1 MSKPFEFKQF
11 TIHQDKC
18 AMKVGTDGVLL
29 GAWAT
34 IPKDSFSC
42 LDIGAGTGLLSLM
55 IAQRSAI
62 EVIDAIEID
71 NNAYEQCVQN
81 FENSDWNDRL
91 FCYHAGFDE
100 FVEEIED
107 RYDLIISNP
116 PFYSEAISSG
126 DNARDLARS
135 NTSLPFDELIN
146 GVSHLLSDS
155 GSFQLIIPYKEER
168 SFIKLANQK
177 RLFLHRVTRVKGTAE
192 SDIKRSLL
200 EFTRIKTKVIEEQI
214 LTIEKSR
221 HDYTN
226 EYINV
231 TKDFYLKM

>member
-34 IPKDSFSC
+34 ISKSAFSC

-71 NNAYEQCVQN
+71 DNAYEQCVQN
-81 FENSDWNDRL
+81 FENSKWNDRL
-91 FCYHAGFDE
+91 FCYHASFDE
-100 FVEEIED
+100 FVDEIED
-107 RYDLIISNP
+107 KYDLIISNP
-116 PFYSEAISSG
+116 PFYREEISSG
-126 DNARDLARS
+126 DKGRDQARQSA
-135 NTSLPFDELIN
+135 SLPFEVLIK
-146 GVSHLLSDS
+146 GVSHLLSES
-155 GSFQLIIPYKEER
+155 GCFQLIIPYKEEDN
-168 SFIKLANQK
+168 FIKLAHQK
-177 RLFLHRVTRVKGTAE
+177 ELFLQRITRVRGTTD

-200 EFTRIKTKVIEEQI
+200 EFSRVKANHIEKQI
-214 LTIEKSR
+214 LTIEKGR
-221 HDYTN
+221 HNYTN
-226 EYINV
+226 EYINA